1 MPRTIAIGDIHGCS
15 IALEKLLETIQP
27 TADDKIVALGDYVDR
42 GMASSRV
49 IEILLDLVSRCRFVP
64 LIGNHEIMMF
74 KGLQNGGK
82 DLEFWMMHGGQA
94 TVASYGGR
102 LQNIPQDHMVF
113 LSHCLR
119 FHETDDHFFVHA
131 CYDPALPLEQQPD
144 QMLFWQHILEY
155 PPHPHVS
162 GKKAIVGHTPQ
173 ADGQILDFGH
183 LTVIDTHC
191 YGDQWLTGLDV
202 ESGKYWQSNEKG
214 EVRTGQIEPDPQAHD
229 VGSKSAPSDPS

>member
-1 MPRTIAIGDIHGCS
+1 MPRTIAIGDIHGCA
-15 IALEKLLETIQP
+15 IALENLLAAIEP
-27 TADDKIVALGDYVDR
+27 KPDDSIIALGDYVDR

-49 IEILLDLVSRCRFVP
+49 IEILLDLVTRCRFVP

-119 FHETDDHFFVHA
+119 YHESERHFFVHA
-131 CYDPALPLEQQPD
+131 CYDANLPLDQQPD
-144 QMLFWQHILEY
+144 QIIFWQHILEIPP
-155 PPHPHVS
+155 PPHAN

-173 ADGQILDFGH
+173 ADGEILNFDH
-183 LTVIDTHC
+183 LAVIDTYC
-191 YGDQWLTGLDV
+191 YGDQWLTALDV
-202 ESGKYWQSNEKG
+202 DSGKIWQANERG
-214 EVRTGQIEPDPQAHD
+214 EVRTDQLSVDQEATEP
-229 VGSKSAPSDPS
+229 K